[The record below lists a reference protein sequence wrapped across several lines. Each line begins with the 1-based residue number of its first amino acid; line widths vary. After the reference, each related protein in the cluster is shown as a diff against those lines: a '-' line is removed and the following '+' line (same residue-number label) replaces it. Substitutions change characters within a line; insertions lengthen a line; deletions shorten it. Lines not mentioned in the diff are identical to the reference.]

1 MVLKK
6 RKMYDNQLKNYMS
19 QQMTL
24 DQVAFTAE
32 SIQNTIEMGTM
43 MKEVVENQKNVM
55 GTLDIDKLDDLR
67 DEMDELKYESDYMNE
82 LLNRDY
88 EIDVDEAD
96 LDDELG

>member
-32 SIQNTIEMGTM
+32 SIQNTIQM
-43 MKEVVENQKNVM
+43 VM
-55 GTLDIDKLDDLR
+55 SDGYLGNHDEGSSVKPEER
-67 DEMDELKYESDYMNE
+67 DGHPRY
-82 LLNRDY
+82 
-88 EIDVDEAD
+88 
-96 LDDELG
+96 

>member
-1 MVLKK
+1 M
-6 RKMYDNQLKNYMS
+6 N

-24 DQVAFTAE
+24 DQVAFTSE
-32 SIQNTIEMGTM
+32 SIQNTIDMVYCKIIQGNM
-43 MKEVVENQKNVM
+43 MKDVITNQKDMM
-55 GTLDIDKLDDLR
+55 GGLDIDKLDDLR

-88 EIDVDEAD
+88 ELDVDEAE

>member
-1 MVLKK
+1 MCV
-6 RKMYDNQLKNYMS
+6 YVQ
-19 QQMTL
+19 
-24 DQVAFTAE
+24 
-32 SIQNTIEMGTM
+32 GTM

-96 LDDELG
+96 LDDELGELEKELKAEKQQQKKKEVNNQQLAA

>member
-1 MVLKK
+1 
-6 RKMYDNQLKNYMS
+6 
-19 QQMTL
+19 
-24 DQVAFTAE
+24 
-32 SIQNTIEMGTM
+32 

-96 LDDELG
+96 LDDELGELQKELKAEKQQQKKKEVNNQQLAA